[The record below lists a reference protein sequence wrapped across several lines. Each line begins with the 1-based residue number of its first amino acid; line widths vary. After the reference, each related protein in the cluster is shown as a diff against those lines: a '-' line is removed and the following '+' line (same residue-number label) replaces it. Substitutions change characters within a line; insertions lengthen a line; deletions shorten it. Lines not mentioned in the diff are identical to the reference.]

1 MQKFRCVGRREDSES
16 LEVTFFYAKDMGDA
30 IEKAESIFADIYC
43 LRPCTDEEAKEY
55 F

>member
-16 LEVTFFYAKDMGDA
+16 LEVIFFYAKDMGEA
-30 IEKAESIFADIYC
+30 IEKAEAIFADIYC
-43 LRPCTDEEAKEY
+43 LRPCTEEESMEH